1 MRLTSAAAG
10 ALTVEAASLE
20 ALRNA
25 AAHRTRRYELV
36 RQQAPQPVLRRAQ
49 HFDLVLTFQQARPLD
64 LDKDIIKL
72 FFDFGESTFY
82 FSNYLLELF
91 ASGAIVVS

>member
-1 MRLTSAAAG
+1 LAAAAG

-36 RQQAPQPVLRRAQ
+36 RQAKPVPVLRRAQ
-49 HFDLVLTFQQARPLD
+49 HFDLVLTFKQARPLD
-64 LDKDIIKL
+64 LEKDTLRL
-72 FFDFGESTFY
+72 FFDFGEQVFSY
-82 FSNYLLELF
+82 FDD
-91 ASGAIVVS
+91 